1 MLRDTT
7 VARLDGQ
14 HDLDWLQ
21 GELNGGIERGEI
33 EVQEGDTRSLEEAP
47 DGFRDQALLS
57 PLTPVRLEILTLS
70 PNQGQTQ
77 YCPAPGNA
85 LACAPYEGH

>member
-1 MLRDTT
+1 MLRDTI

-21 GELNGGIERGEI
+21 GELNSGIERGEI
-33 EVQEGDTRSLEEAP
+33 EVQEGDTRSLEEAL

-57 PLTPVRLEILTLS
+57 P
-70 PNQGQTQ
+70 
-77 YCPAPGNA
+77 
-85 LACAPYEGH
+85 